1 MRLLLKEKG
10 GKIMELSR
18 LDFSRKFLQKELGFH
33 PAQVN
38 CILALPYRKGFDV
51 SFANASF
58 LREFWGKLQNSLN
71 TQGSLTAMFEVTKL
85 TDNSIKTVIV
95 RMYNET
101 VQPEDVAVWLDRYC
115 NVKGPLIQVKDLD
128 GIWTG
133 AWRVTVQQRED
144 PGGYGGLKAIPSTIV
159 LGENRGHVH
168 YQDQPKLCRKCGEHG
183 HLADAC
189 QKVVCMKCREVG
201 HRYEECTNGR
211 SCNLCG
217 ERSHLIRDCPS
228 SWANRAKFGRREW
241 AAADRAS
248 ERRRAEAAVA
258 EVVVEEPVVVEEV
271 VVEEPV
277 VVEEE
282 VVVEPV
288 VVEEIVVEPVAVV
301 EGAEGAVVEV
311 VGGEDKTLPTPTPLP
326 QTNVTPE
333 GERAE
338 KDGSGEIFS
347 ESSPSGSDIIGTVSE
362 STRETESGD
371 MGEGGEILEEHLP
384 PRKRNAEELS
394 DPEQGEEKKGKV
406 EWESS
411 QGEEEFRT
419 FPSNSPNQVSFLNP
433 VLTSSPFH
441 PPLSRRE
448 REKSPEK

>member
-1 MRLLLKEKG
+1 
-10 GKIMELSR
+10 
-18 LDFSRKFLQKELGFH
+18 
-33 PAQVN
+33 
-38 CILALPYRKGFDV
+38 
-51 SFANASF
+51 
-58 LREFWGKLQNSLN
+58 
-71 TQGSLTAMFEVTKL
+71 
-85 TDNSIKTVIV
+85 
-95 RMYNET
+95 
-101 VQPEDVAVWLDRYC
+101 
-115 NVKGPLIQVKDLD
+115 
-128 GIWTG
+128 
-133 AWRVTVQQRED
+133 
-144 PGGYGGLKAIPSTIV
+144 
-159 LGENRGHVH
+159 
-168 YQDQPKLCRKCGEHG
+168 
-183 HLADAC
+183 
-189 QKVVCMKCREVG
+189 MKCREVG

-258 EVVVEEPVVVEEV
+258 EVVVEEVVVVVEEV
-271 VVEEPV
+271 VA
-277 VVEEE
+277 
-282 VVVEPV
+282 
-288 VVEEIVVEPVAVV
+288 EPVAVV

-411 QGEEEFRT
+411 QGEEEIRT

-433 VLTSSPFH
+433 VLTSSPFPH
-441 PPLSRRE
+441 PLPRRE

>member
-1 MRLLLKEKG
+1 
-10 GKIMELSR
+10 
-18 LDFSRKFLQKELGFH
+18 
-33 PAQVN
+33 
-38 CILALPYRKGFDV
+38 
-51 SFANASF
+51 
-58 LREFWGKLQNSLN
+58 
-71 TQGSLTAMFEVTKL
+71 MFEVTKL

-101 VQPEDVAVWLDRYC
+101 VQPEDVAVWLGRYC
-115 NVKGPLIQVKDLD
+115 TVRGPLVQVKDPD

-183 HLADAC
+183 HLAGAC

-201 HRYEECTNGR
+201 HRYEDCTNGR

-217 ERSHLIRDCPS
+217 ERSHLIRGCPF
-228 SWANRAKFGRREW
+228 SWANKVRAERRET

-248 ERRRAEAAVA
+248 ERQVEGAAVA
-258 EVVVEEPVVVEEV
+258 
-271 VVEEPV
+271 
-277 VVEEE
+277 EE

-288 VVEEIVVEPVAVV
+288 VVDEVVVVA
-301 EGAEGAVVEV
+301 EGAEGAVVEE
-311 VGGEDKTLPTPTPLP
+311 VGGEEKTLSTQIPLP
-326 QTNVTPE
+326 QTDVTPE

-338 KDGSGEIFS
+338 KDGSGEIFG
-347 ESSPSGSDIIGTVSE
+347 ESSPSGSDSMGTVSE
-362 STRETESGD
+362 STMETVSEKT
-371 MGEGGEILEEHLP
+371 GEGGEILEEHLP

-411 QGEEEFRT
+411 QGEEEPGV
-419 FPSNSPNQVSFLNP
+419 FPTNSPNTVSFLSP
-433 VLTSSPFH
+433 VLTSSPCPH
-441 PPLSRRE
+441 PLPRRE
-448 REKSPEK
+448 REKVPEK

>member
-1 MRLLLKEKG
+1 MSAAQAGMRRHHAVRLLLKEKG

-58 LREFWGKLQNSLN
+58 LREFWGKLQNALN

-85 TDNSIKTVIV
+85 TDNSIKTVII

-228 SWANRAKFGRREW
+228 SWANRAKAGRREW

-248 ERRRAEAAVA
+248 ERQRAGTAVA
-258 EVVVEEPVVVEEV
+258 EVVVEEPVVVEEEAV
-271 VVEEPV
+271 
-277 VVEEE
+277 
-282 VVVEPV
+282 V
-288 VVEEIVVEPVAVV
+288 VVEEIVVEPVVVVAVV
-301 EGAEGAVVEV
+301 EGAEGVVVEE
-311 VGGEDKTLPTPTPLP
+311 VGGEDKTLPTPIPLP

-338 KDGSGEIFS
+338 KDGSGEMFS
-347 ESSPSGSDIIGTVSE
+347 KSSPSGSDIIGSVSE
-362 STRETESGD
+362 STMETVSEGT
-371 MGEGGEILEEHLP
+371 GEEGEILMEHLP
-384 PRKRNAEELS
+384 LRKRNAEELS
-394 DPEQGEEKKGKV
+394 DPEQGNGRISGSTGPPFGV
-406 EWESS
+406 VPILT
-411 QGEEEFRT
+411 RT
-419 FPSNSPNQVSFLNP
+419 T
-433 VLTSSPFH
+433 VLPF
-441 PPLSRRE
+441 
-448 REKSPEK
+448 

>member
-38 CILALPYRKGFDV
+38 CILALPYGKGFDV

-58 LREFWGKLQNSLN
+58 LREFWGQLQNSLN
-71 TQGSLTAMFEVTKL
+71 IQGSLTAMFEVTKL
-85 TDNSIKTVIV
+85 TDNSIKTVII

-101 VQPEDVAVWLDRYC
+101 VQPEDVAVWLGRYC
-115 NVKGPLIQVKDLD
+115 NVKGPLVQVKDPD

-183 HLADAC
+183 HLAEAC
-189 QKVVCMKCREVG
+189 KKVVCMKCREVG

-217 ERSHLIRDCPS
+217 ERSHLIRGCPF
-228 SWANRAKFGRREW
+228 SWANKVRAERRERET
-241 AAADRAS
+241 AAADRTS
-248 ERRRAEAAVA
+248 ERQGEGTAVA
-258 EVVVEEPVVVEEV
+258 
-271 VVEEPV
+271 
-277 VVEEE
+277 EE

-288 VVEEIVVEPVAVV
+288 VVENVVVEPVVV
-301 EGAEGAVVEV
+301 EGAEGAVVEK
-311 VGGEDKTLPTPTPLP
+311 VGGEDNPPPPIPLP
-326 QTNVTPE
+326 QINVTPE

-338 KDGSGEIFS
+338 KDGPGEILS
-347 ESSPSGSDIIGTVSE
+347 ENSPSGSDSMETVSE
-362 STRETESGD
+362 RD
-371 MGEGGEILEEHLP
+371 MGEGVEILEEHLP

-394 DPEQGEEKKGKV
+394 DPEQGDEKKGKV

-411 QGEEEFRT
+411 QGEEEPRT
-419 FPSNSPNQVSFLNP
+419 FPPNSPNTISFLSP
-433 VLTSSPFH
+433 VLTSSPCH
-441 PPLSRRE
+441 PPLPRRE
-448 REKSPEK
+448 REEVPEK